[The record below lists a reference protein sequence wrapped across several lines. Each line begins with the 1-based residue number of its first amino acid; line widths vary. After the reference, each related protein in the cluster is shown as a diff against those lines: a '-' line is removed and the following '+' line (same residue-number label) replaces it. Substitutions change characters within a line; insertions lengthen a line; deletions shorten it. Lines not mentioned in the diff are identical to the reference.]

1 MRMKSYVQNFL
12 EEYGYDLGYTDHV
25 LPELEDIRMVMITGM
40 PVWKYKGMS
49 EREYYGGGKW

>member
-49 EREYYGGGKW
+49 EREYYGGGK